1 MEDMVQPVD
10 NSGIQVNGRVKRF
23 ETEGDGFFCNPIV
36 DLWLAIIDKMLSD
49 LVSFGHKFKRI
60 CGQMCLTRFS
70 ELAFTGK
77 SPCRIKLI

>member
-1 MEDMVQPVD
+1 MVQPVD
-10 NSGIQVNGRVKRF
+10 NSGIQMNGRVKRF
-23 ETEGDGFFCNPIV
+23 GTEGDGFFAKR
-36 DLWLAIIDKMLSD
+36 LWTRMWLAIIDKMLSD

-77 SPCRIKLI
+77 NPCRIKLI